1 MNQNMLKL
9 IIAALVVVV
18 VALGIYIWREETK
31 PEGVEIKIDE
41 NGLSVK
47 PN

>member
-18 VALGIYIWREETK
+18 VALGVYIWREETK
-31 PEGVEIKIDE
+31 PDGVEIKIDE